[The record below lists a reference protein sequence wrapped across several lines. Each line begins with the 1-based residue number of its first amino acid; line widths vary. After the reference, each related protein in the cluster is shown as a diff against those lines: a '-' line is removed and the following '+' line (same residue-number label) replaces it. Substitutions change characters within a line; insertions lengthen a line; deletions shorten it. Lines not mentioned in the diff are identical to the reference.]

1 MVLFTYIWV
10 NTWLEIKFLQYKP
23 FIFNNKKPHYVP
35 LCSIFLYPFIF
46 NLNHK
51 KRPKNIFAII
61 ISTIGYLDCFRRQM
75 NLHCVTAVSK
85 LSKETVR
92 RILLNTDMT
101 KISPS
106 GLIFC
111 ISPKWISFQK
121 ITNFLMKSI

>member
-10 NTWLEIKFLQYKP
+10 NTWLEIKFLRYKP
-23 FIFNNKKPHYVP
+23 FIFKIRNRIMFPYVQYFYI
-35 LCSIFLYPFIF
+35 LLFLIYIIR
-46 NLNHK
+46 NAQ
-51 KRPKNIFAII
+51 KNIFAII

-92 RILLNTDMT
+92 SILLNTDMT